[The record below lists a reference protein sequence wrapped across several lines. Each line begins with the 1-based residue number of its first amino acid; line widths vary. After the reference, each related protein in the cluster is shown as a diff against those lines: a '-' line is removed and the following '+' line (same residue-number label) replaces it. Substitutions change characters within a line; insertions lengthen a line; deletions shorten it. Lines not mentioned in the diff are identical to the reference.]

1 MLTYSR
7 TIPVEKY
14 SDTLALEVETA
25 IRSHLSACA
34 SLTDDAYEFSGEV
47 MITRLRTLDGLMKL
61 TGTLDRSKQ
70 APYTVPGYNAIREE
84 AHYTYRRWVP
94 RS

>member
-7 TIPVEKY
+7 TVPAARY
-14 SDTLALEVETA
+14 NDTIALEIETA
-25 IRSHLSACA
+25 IRAHLSACA
-34 SLTDDAYEFSGEV
+34 SPTDDAFEYSGEV
-47 MITRLRTLDGLMKL
+47 MITRLRTLDGFYKL
-61 TGTLDRSKQ
+61 TGTLDRPKE

-94 RS
+94 RG